1 MWEFHDAHLLLCSS
15 SFAFSSCHWSYFITS
30 LLTPTSQMATKP
42 AFHVLLSRLGKH
54 RSRRRPRVPSA
65 STPPKQMIKLASSP
79 TNRHTME
86 THLHKHIQLSLYLL
100 VISISMCVLREEMT
114 TWKLSQLLF
123 SPAVDRNKRRVEWK
137 CEGMRTTRG
146 W

>member
-42 AFHVLLSRLGKH
+42 ALSRAPQPARKTPLSQASQSAICLH
-54 RSRRRPRVPSA
+54 PSKA
-65 STPPKQMIKLASSP
+65 DDKVSILPNKQTHNGDTPTQ
-79 TNRHTME
+79 THTAFAV
-86 THLHKHIQLSLYLL
+86 

-123 SPAVDRNKRRVEWK
+123 SPAVDRNKHRVEWK